1 MGLQI
6 KSEVSY
12 GCFLL
17 FVVAIYKHTNMML
30 EETRGEQRERQG
42 KKVPFL
48 AFFSVLL
55 TGLDPP
61 Q

>member
-1 MGLQI
+1 MGGG
-6 KSEVSY
+6 EVED
-12 GCFLL
+12 
-17 FVVAIYKHTNMML
+17 V
-30 EETRGEQRERQG
+30 EREREAG

-61 Q
+61 QYVENVSD